1 MGLGGSQIWEGP
13 EVAGGGDC
21 RWGWRGL
28 ALPRERRSSVLSFDF
43 VFSLEGNLKN
53 YL

>member
-1 MGLGGSQIWEGP
+1 MVGTVDGLE
-13 EVAGGGDC
+13 
-21 RWGWRGL
+21 RGL

-53 YL
+53 YLLKADGQMKYRSG